1 MVLAT
6 RSKRAE
12 ARNRYYVRE
21 EAKRIG
27 WDVRHPSDGGLFLEE
42 QELVDY
48 FPALKPVLGGQKPD
62 FGILDSDH
70 QLRLIVECK
79 NDYRQLETAT
89 KEAKD
94 YANLINQAKNFRVTV
109 AVGTA
114 GTPDYIVQTRN
125 LFRKGTNGTS
135 SWVNLTSNGYPLTQ
149 IPTPQELTIALENT
163 DGTTDVQLPEER
175 EFSDAAITISQLLR
189 TAKIEEPLRPKVIGA
204 IILALYKG
212 DFSFDPEVVI
222 DHVNS
227 NVKAAVYSFD
237 DIPVDRREFLAHTL
251 TLSTDATRLRTEIA
265 AIVHQLERLN
275 IRSIMRT
282 GVDFLGKF
290 YEAFFRYG
298 ADSSKMGIVFTP
310 RHITKFCADLT
321 RVDVGHTVYD
331 PATGTGGFLVAA
343 FDRMRQNANTPRA
356 IKKVKESLY
365 GCETNATV
373 WSLAILNMFFR
384 GDGKSS
390 ILYKSC
396 FDHADTIRGK
406 FDRVLLNPPFSQEG
420 EPETDFIDHGLKSL
434 EPGGQ
439 LAVVVKAN
447 AMVDPDLAAWR
458 RTLVRDHHILG
469 VISLPIDLFYPVGV
483 ATVILLLRAHTPDMA
498 RPTFLAKIGND
509 GFEINKKRR
518 VQRAGSQ
525 LEEVLRLFYRYLD
538 GEEIETVPDLACLVE
553 RNQIKNGEEVCAERW
568 LPSADFGLIEF
579 ERNRLEL
586 VRQISLA
593 IANYPESID
602 EILED
607 YEDLLA
613 TGETH
618 GRPKGKASLED
629 WFELNTGRSS
639 GAKNYPGG
647 TIPYISSGDSFNS
660 IVTFV
665 EPPISEVYDTPY
677 ISVTAFGQAYLQP
690 WRFCARGNGGS
701 AVRTLKP
708 IYGMTLSELV
718 WMAGQINSQRWRFHY
733 GRMAI
738 KDRLKGLSVDPPP
751 SDLPIVSG
759 LVRRL
764 KEFRHGLNQL
774 FESESKD
781 ATLGDT
787 IKELIVRWKSERPP
801 VSSLRRIMA
810 LPAYKELVAIGPEA
824 VPYLLAEVKNDPDH
838 LFLILSAITKVDPV
852 PPQSRGKIHEMADA
866 WLEWGKSKGYV

>member
-1 MVLAT
+1 MALAT

-12 ARNRYYVRE
+12 SRSRYYVRE

-27 WDVRHPSDGGLFLEE
+27 WDVRHPTEGGLFLEE
-42 QELVDY
+42 QELVDF
-48 FPALKPVLGGQKPD
+48 FPALKPVLGKQKPD
-62 FGILDSDH
+62 FGIIDSSGH
-70 QLRLIVECK
+70 LRLIVECK

-94 YANLINQAKNFRVTV
+94 YANLINQAKDFRVAV

-125 LFRKGTNGTS
+125 LFRKGTNGHS
-135 SWVNLTSNGYPLTQ
+135 SWVNLTSYGYPLTQ
-149 IPTPQELTIALENT
+149 IPTPVELAIALENT

-189 TAKIEEPLRPKVIGA
+189 TSKIEEPLRPKVIGA

-251 TLSTDATRLRTEIA
+251 TLSTDATRLRTEVA

-321 RVDVGHTVYD
+321 RVEVGHTVYD
-331 PATGTGGFLVAA
+331 PAAGTGGFLVAA
-343 FDRMRQNANTPRA
+343 FDRMRRNATTPRA

-373 WSLAILNMFFR
+373 WALAILNMFFR
-384 GDGKSS
+384 GDGKSQ

-396 FDHADTIRGK
+396 FENIGASENK

-434 EPGGQ
+434 QPGGQ

-458 RTLVRDHHILG
+458 RTLVQNHQILG
-469 VISLPIDLFYPVGV
+469 VISLPIDLFYPIGV
-483 ATVILLLRAHTPDMA
+483 ATVILILRAHTPD
-498 RPTFLAKIGND
+498 RTQSTFLAKISND

-518 VQRAGSQ
+518 VKRAGSQ
-525 LEEVLRLFYRYLD
+525 LENVLTLFYRYLD
-538 GEEIETVPDLACLVE
+538 SGVMETIPDLACLVE
-553 RNQIKNGEEVCAERW
+553 RDRIANGEEVCAERW
-568 LPSADFGLIEF
+568 LPSASFGLGEF
-579 ERNRLEL
+579 EGHRLEL

-593 IANYPESID
+593 IANYPDVID
-602 EILED
+602 EIIED

-613 TGETH
+613 VGETH
-618 GRPKGKASLED
+618 GRPKLRARLED
-629 WFELNTGRSS
+629 WFDLSNGRSS

-665 EPPISEVYDTPY
+665 EPPAGEIYLTPHV
-677 ISVTAFGQAYLQP
+677 SVTAFGQAYLQP

-701 AVRTLKP
+701 AVRILKP

-718 WMAGQINSQRWRFHY
+718 WLAGQVNSQRWRFHY
-733 GRMAI
+733 GRMATME
-738 KDRLKGLSVDPPP
+738 RLKGLSVDPPP
-751 SDLPIVSG
+751 AELPIVSG

-764 KEFRHGLNQL
+764 KEFRTGLNQL
-774 FESESKD
+774 FRSQSSD
-781 ATLGDT
+781 TTLGDLV
-787 IKELIVRWKSERPP
+787 KELIVRWKSERPP
-801 VSSLRRIMA
+801 VSSVRRIMA
-810 LPAYKELVAIGPEA
+810 LPAYQELVAIGFDA
-824 VPYLLAEVKNDPDH
+824 VPYLLTELKNDPDH
-838 LFLILSAITKVDPV
+838 LFLILSEITKVDPV
-852 PPQSRGKIHEMADA
+852 PAESRGKIREMADA
-866 WLEWGKSKGYV
+866 WLEWGKGKGYI